1 MKYYLIA
8 GEASGDMHG
17 ANLMKALRQK
27 DATAEFRFWGG
38 DKMKAEGGE
47 QVEHYKNTAFMG
59 FWEVITH
66 LKTILSFISLCKKD
80 IQHWQPDVVILID
93 YPGFNM
99 RIAQFAKEA
108 GFKVVYYI
116 SPQIWAWKENR
127 VHKIKKYVDKMLV
140 ILPFEKDFYQKWN
153 YDVEFVGHPLLDETD
168 KFILESNEQKIT
180 SEKPIIALL
189 PGSRK
194 QEISKILPEFL
205 SVTEVFNEY
214 QFVIAGLNH
223 IEPEFYQRIIG
234 KKQVE
239 IVYNQTYQLLSR
251 SNAALVASGTATLEA
266 ALFGVPMVVGYKG
279 SYFSYFI
286 GRMLVKIKYI
296 ALVNLIMEEPVVAE
310 LIQSDL
316 NKENLQ
322 KNLQSILSG
331 EKRTAMLSK
340 FEILKKKLGKGGASE
355 RAAGIVNKFVGD

>member
-27 DATAEFRFWGG
+27 DANAEFRFWGG
-38 DKMKAEGGE
+38 DKMKSEGGE

-66 LKTILSFISLCKKD
+66 LKTILNFISICKKD
-80 IQHWQPDVVILID
+80 LQQWQPDVVILID

-99 RIAQFAKEA
+99 RIAQFAKQA

-116 SPQIWAWKENR
+116 SPQIWAWKESR

-140 ILPFEKDFYQKWN
+140 ILPFEKDFYKKWN
-153 YDVEFVGHPLLDETD
+153 YDVEFVGHPLLDEIGKYRND
-168 KFILESNEQKIT
+168 VSEQINANN
-180 SEKPIIALL
+180 KPIIALL

-205 SVTEVFNEY
+205 SVTENFKDY
-214 QFVIAGLNH
+214 QFVIGGLNH
-223 IEPEFYQRIIG
+223 IEPEFYKSIIG
-234 KKQVE
+234 EKKVE
-239 IVYNQTYQLLSR
+239 IIYNQTYQLLSK
-251 SNAALVASGTATLEA
+251 SHAALVASGTATLET
-266 ALFGVPMVVGYKG
+266 ALFNVPMVVCYKG
-279 SYFSYFI
+279 SYLSYFI

-296 ALVNLIMEEPVVAE
+296 ALVNLILDELVVTE
-310 LIQSDL
+310 LIQNDL

-322 KNLQSILSG
+322 NQLQAILAG
-331 EKRTAMLSK
+331 EKRSIMVSK
-340 FEILKKKLGKGGASE
+340 FDNLKQKLGESGASE
-355 RAAGIVNKFVGD
+355 RAAASIVKFVSA